1 MRQEPRYVTGRVK
14 MALSDDQEGHMS
26 TDRSLARCSFCGKRS
41 SEVKHMVAGPG
52 AAYIC
57 DVCLEL
63 CLEILHDPAPFS
75 PKALELASRPPVV
88 IAAPQELPSSA
99 TERKREP
106 LRAIVIELE
115 QKQQDRTMMLRE
127 LQLYQEHFELHYV
140 WIRPPFRAGFAFV
153 PRIIFQVS
161 DNLGNLWAGDR
172 GGMVLARPEL
182 SNDRDLAVYQ
192 GYARFSPLPPHD
204 ARHLTIQAADPLGQ
218 FEQPPLH
225 PWQFEVTL

>member
-1 MRQEPRYVTGRVK
+1 

-41 SEVKHMVAGPG
+41 PEVKHMVAGPG

-88 IAAPQELPSSA
+88 IAAPQELPAPSIA
-99 TERKREP
+99 NAKREP

-127 LQLYQEHFELHYV
+127 LQLYQEHFELHYL

-172 GGMVLARPEL
+172 GGMLLARPEL
-182 SNDRDLAVYQ
+182 SNGPELAVYQ
-192 GYARFSPLPPHD
+192 GYARFSPLPPLD
-204 ARHLTIQAADPLGQ
+204 TRHLTIRAADPLGQ
-218 FEQPPLH
+218 FEQPPLL
-225 PWQFEVTL
+225 PWQFEITL